1 MAFAAFDVAADVV
14 LVRAVRRAH
23 NLFLG
28 NLEIY
33 KVSHRGPPGR
43 GGWCRGLRRTHP
55 SLNH

>member
-1 MAFAAFDVAADVV
+1 V